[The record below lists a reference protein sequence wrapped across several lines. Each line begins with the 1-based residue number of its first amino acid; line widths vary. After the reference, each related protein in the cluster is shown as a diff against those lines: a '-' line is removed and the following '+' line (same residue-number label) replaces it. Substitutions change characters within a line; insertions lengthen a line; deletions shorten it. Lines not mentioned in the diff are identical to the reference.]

1 MKPFPMS
8 FFLVA
13 SLGGSTFDVFAASAV
28 LDTLVLGRDTM
39 PRAELYTKSLV
50 RGCIHGGGTRNRF
63 LICAEGDRS
72 KCYAASLNAE
82 DMNKTDGRFKNLFV
96 GHCGLFRGAYMNN
109 DKKSQFFNLNRI
121 VGQEYVWIDSLL
133 QDETKCP

>member
-8 FFLVA
+8 FFLIA
-13 SLGGSTFDVFAASAV
+13 WLGGSSIDAFAASTV

-50 RGCIHGGGTRNRF
+50 RGCIHGGGTMNRF

-82 DMNKTDGRFKNLFV
+82 DMNKSDGRFKMFFV

-109 DKKSQFFNLNRI
+109 DKKSQFLNLNRI
-121 VGQEYVWIDSLL
+121 VGQDYVRIDSLP
-133 QDETKCP
+133 QEETKCP